1 MEIRIFA
8 LTKSLVAEVRFCHQA
23 LFFMLTRHVSGFRS
37 VSFPCPD
44 YGDNFAINKRIYG
57 TTERDFQPAGRCGY
71 LRRPALKKR
80 SEAAKA
86 KLAEAEARKAEQDNI
101 VGFAEEWKALYE
113 QRDKRVDELNVKIDQ
128 LYQDKETD
136 RQRIRELQEK
146 NTQLTLDLQ
155 AANFKKCEKKGC
167 GDRQPPTGY

>member
-1 MEIRIFA
+1 MTESLSEII
-8 LTKSLVAEVRFCHQA
+8 SLIGGTVTSIGIPLIG
-23 LFFMLTRHVSGFRS
+23 LFMFHDS
-37 VSFPCPD
+37 
-44 YGDNFAINKRIYG
+44 
-57 TTERDFQPAGRCGY
+57 
-71 LRRPALKKR
+71 KKR

-86 KLAEAEARKAEQDNI
+86 KLAEAEARKAELDNI
-101 VGFAEEWKALYE
+101 ASFAEEWKALYE

>member
-1 MEIRIFA
+1 MIEALSEIIC
-8 LTKSLVAEVRFCHQA
+8 LIGGSVTSIGIPLIG
-23 LFFMLTRHVSGFRS
+23 LFMFHDS
-37 VSFPCPD
+37 
-44 YGDNFAINKRIYG
+44 
-57 TTERDFQPAGRCGY
+57 
-71 LRRPALKKR
+71 KKR

-113 QRDKRVDELNVKIDQ
+113 QRDKRVDELNAKIDQ

-146 NTQLTLDLQ
+146 CQQFSLDLQ
-155 AANFKKCEKKGC
+155 AAKFLKCEVKGC
-167 GDRQPPTGY
+167 KDRQPPTGY

>member
-1 MEIRIFA
+1 MGTIAIKTFPKRAKLRNNEFM
-8 LTKSLVAEVRFCHQA
+8 TYCTEVRNFIEEAGAGAGA
-23 LFFMLTRHVSGFRS
+23 LDCEKRFTPYVAALEA
-37 VSFPCPD
+37 
-44 YGDNFAINKRIYG
+44 YGDAIVVV
-57 TTERDFQPAGRCGY
+57 TA
-71 LRRPALKKR
+71 
-80 SEAAKA
+80 SELTA
-86 KLAEAEARKAEQDNI
+86 KLAEAEARKAELDNI
-101 VGFAEEWKALYE
+101 ASFAEEWKALYE